1 MQVHRNLESLPAFSN
16 PVITI
21 GTFDGIH
28 FGHRFILQQ
37 LLQQALLI
45 GGESILITFEP
56 HPRLILNPQDTSLRI
71 LSTLDEKIKTLE
83 YIGIDHL
90 VIIPFTLAFSQQ
102 SASNYIENFLIKYFK
117 PHTIIIGHDHHFGNE
132 RSGNFDLLEINKAKF
147 NYQLIEISKQLLHE
161 ITVSS
166 SEIRRNLARG
176 DVKTAN
182 TLLVNNY
189 TLAGTVVHGFARGR
203 TIGYPTANIAIDNE
217 LKLIPANGVYA
228 VKVYVNKQTYNGML
242 NIGVR
247 PTVSDDNKI
256 SLEVNLFDFE
266 KDIYAQHVQLQIV
279 ARLRDEIKFKNVE
292 ELVKQLALDKIN
304 AITTLAY

>member
-45 GGESILITFEP
+45 GGESLLITFEP

-90 VIIPFTLAFSQQ
+90 VIIPFTIAFSQQ
-102 SASNYIENFLIKYFK
+102 SASDYIEKFLIKYFK

-247 PTVSDDNKI
+247 PTVSNDNKI

-279 ARLRDEIKFKNVE
+279 ARLRDEIKFNNVE
-292 ELVKQLALDKIN
+292 ELLKQLALDKIN

>member
-37 LLQQALLI
+37 LLQKALLI

-90 VIIPFTLAFSQQ
+90 VIIPFTIAFSQQ